1 MTKILIE
8 TGSESHTTSSAS
20 VVSKFVGGEHD
31 GKRMFEVK
39 KNVVNTRWYD
49 SNDKSKT
56 WVETIFELP
65 DGTRFEIIGKG
76 RTGPRG
82 ADKSEFHKVYEVD
95 SIQEVLETTVD
106 VGLRQTDLKGRVRLV
121 SNVLKAK
128 ERASEKAR
136 TEGF

>member
-39 KNVVNTRWYD
+39 KYVVNTRWYD

-65 DGTRFEIIGKG
+65 DGTRFEVIGKG
-76 RTGPRG
+76 RCGPRG
-82 ADKSEFHKVYEVD
+82 VDKSEYHKVFEVD
-95 SIQEVLETTVD
+95 SSQEVSVTSID

-121 SNVLKAK
+121 SNVLAARA
-128 ERASEKAR
+128 RASEKAR

>member
-31 GKRMFEVK
+31 EKRMFELK
-39 KNVVNTRWYD
+39 QYVVNTRFYE
-49 SNDKSKT
+49 SNGRGKT
-56 WVETIFELP
+56 WVETIFDLP
-65 DGTRFEIIGKG
+65 DGTRFEVIGRG
-76 RTGPRG
+76 RTGARG
-82 ADKSEFHKVYEVD
+82 ADVSEFHKVYEVD
-95 SIQEVLETTVD
+95 SSQEVLETTID

-121 SNVLKAK
+121 SNVLVAKA
-128 ERASEKAR
+128 RASEKAR

>member
-39 KNVVNTRWYD
+39 QFIVSTRWYD

-56 WVETIFELP
+56 WVETIFDLP
-65 DGTRFEIIGKG
+65 DGTRFEIIGRG
-76 RTGPRG
+76 RTGARG
-82 ADKSEFHKVYEVD
+82 VDKSEFHQIFEVD
-95 SIQEVLETTVD
+95 SSQEVLETTVN

-121 SNVLKAK
+121 SNVLAAKA
-128 ERASEKAR
+128 RASEKAR